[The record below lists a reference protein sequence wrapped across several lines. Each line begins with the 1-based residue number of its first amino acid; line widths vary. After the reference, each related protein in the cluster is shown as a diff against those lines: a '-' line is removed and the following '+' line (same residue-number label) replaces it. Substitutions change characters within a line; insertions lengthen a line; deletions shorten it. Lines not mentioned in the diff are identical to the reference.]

1 MADTLG
7 WVASSFA
14 VLFFTHWALQALK
27 QWQSERHTE
36 LTSTDNE
43 VASVG
48 SPACLVPNLESSE
61 PAQQSESFVNTKHG
75 ARQSDEQGLALWHR
89 RGLL

>member
-1 MADTLG
+1 MADGLSWIAG
-7 WVASSFA
+7 GLA

-43 VASVG
+43 VAPVG

-61 PAQQSESFVNTKHG
+61 PAEQSESFVDTKHG
-75 ARQSDEQGLALWHR
+75 AQQSDEQGLALWHR

>member
-1 MADTLG
+1 MADGLSWIAG
-7 WVASSFA
+7 GLAF
-14 VLFFTHWALQALK
+14 LFFTHWAIQGLK

-61 PAQQSESFVNTKHG
+61 PAQQSEHG
-75 ARQSDEQGLALWHR
+75 AAQQSDEQGLALWHR